1 MPFIKRSLVIGTLLF
16 AGILLFAASR
26 PDTFVVER
34 AIEIKATPETIYP
47 LISDLHNFSLW
58 SPYENIDP
66 AMIRSFSGAS
76 SGQGAVYAWQGNA
89 QVGSGRLE
97 IIEATPYSR
106 VIMKLEYFKPVEAH
120 NMSEFTLQALGDQ
133 TKVTWR
139 MHGPAPFLSKV
150 MSLFLSIDSTI
161 GPQFELGL
169 ANLRRLTDKQAQ
181 LKSQ

>member
-1 MPFIKRSLVIGTLLF
+1 MPFIKRSLFIGTILF
-16 AGILLFAASR
+16 AGVLLFAASR

-34 AIEIKATPETIYP
+34 SIDIKATPEAIYP
-47 LISDLHNFSLW
+47 LISDLHNFPLW
-58 SPYENIDP
+58 SPYDNIDP
-66 AMIRSFSGAS
+66 AIKRSFSGAP

-97 IIEATPYSR
+97 IIEAVPYSR
-106 VIMKLEYFKPVEAH
+106 VIMKLDYVQPVEAH
-120 NMSEFTLQALGDQ
+120 NMSEFTLQASDDR

-150 MSLFLSIDSTI
+150 LSLFFSIDNTI

-169 ANLRRLTDKQAQ
+169 ANLRRMTDKQAN
-181 LKSQ
+181 LR

>member
-1 MPFIKRSLVIGTLLF
+1 MPFIKRSLLIGTILF
-16 AGILLFAASR
+16 AGVLLFAASR

-34 AIEIKATPETIYP
+34 SINIKATPEVIYP
-47 LISDLHNFSLW
+47 LISDLHNFPLW

-66 AMIRSFSGAS
+66 AMKRRFSGAA

-97 IIEATPYSR
+97 ITEATPYSR
-106 VIMKLEYFKPVEAH
+106 VIMKLDYVKPVEAH
-120 NMSEFTLQALGDQ
+120 NLMEFTLQASGEQ

-139 MHGPAPFLSKV
+139 MHGAAPFLSKV
-150 MSLFLSIDSTI
+150 MSLFFSIDNTI

-169 ANLRRLTDKQAQ
+169 ANLRRMTDK
-181 LKSQ
+181 